1 MKMRIFIVVLSV
13 CLVLNV
19 PAWARSGTIKADY
32 VGCLSE
38 SALDEFIGAA
48 IEKDYRQMQALMEAL
63 LCFNLKGREYST
75 VDIGFATS
83 KIRVYAGSDSVVL
96 YVPTEAIRK

>member
-1 MKMRIFIVVLSV
+1 MQTSIFAIVLVAI
-13 CLVLNV
+13 LVLPV
-19 PAWARSGTIKADY
+19 LAWARSGTIKGDY

-38 SALDEFIGAA
+38 NALDEFIGAA
-48 IEKDYRQMQALMEAL
+48 VEKDYRQMQVLMEAR

-75 VDIGFATS
+75 VDVGFVTS
-83 KIRVYAGSDSVVL
+83 EIRVYAGGGSVVL